1 MNPQLRTLARATFGS
16 FFESE
21 LMASGLPQV
30 RLVIFAAVV
39 LMIPATQ
46 LPMHAW
52 YEYLVASRR
61 SPEMLDI
68 LMWPHKLL
76 FVTFGMV
83 GTAVIALII
92 WDNVF
97 PDRRDV
103 FIIGHLPIPNRTVL
117 GARLLA
123 LTALMG
129 LIALGAA
136 LPSALFYGT
145 VAGGYSRAGIL
156 RTIAAH
162 FIATMGASMFSF
174 LLLLCLQGLLIN
186 IVPGRW
192 LQRAMVVLQ
201 FLFVVASLEALLFMF
216 PVAEALRQAI
226 LPNAAAPSAWMTWLP
241 PAWFLGLYEA
251 LVGTSRPIRHLGLP
265 AVASLACLLPFAF
278 GLYVFTYARLTKRA
292 VEGRDA
298 QRDGFLPHR
307 EPLLSSAAAM
317 LTRSSIGQG
326 VGRFAVMTIVRSRKH
341 RLLLTI
347 FAGVG
352 TTAAAMGVLVP
363 LSRRVNLS
371 TALSLETLLPVGLV
385 LVFSLMV
392 GQRTLFA
399 IPAEP
404 AANWVFKLNAA
415 DDARLYVRG
424 ASAAMMALSVVPV
437 ILMLAPVHVVVLG
450 PLVAVYH
457 SALLFAAGWLLAELV
472 LNNFLRVPFTSAFNA
487 PAARA
492 RWMWPFWLIGFSLFS
507 FTLARVERF
516 LLGRPLRAGLLV
528 ALLGVAAFAV
538 RLWRERG
545 LHTTGRMLRFDD
557 AEDDAPVTLELGG
570 ITPRPVR
577 ADRASGPCDHCVTA
591 PTMVGG
597 NVL

>member
-1 MNPQLRTLARATFGS
+1 
-16 FFESE
+16 
-21 LMASGLPQV
+21 
-30 RLVIFAAVV
+30 
-39 LMIPATQ
+39 
-46 LPMHAW
+46 
-52 YEYLVASRR
+52 
-61 SPEMLDI
+61 MLDI

-103 FIIGHLPIPNRTVL
+103 FIIGHLPIPNRTIL

-145 VAGGYSRAGIL
+145 VAGGYSRTGIL

-186 IVPGRW
+186 FVPARW

-201 FLFVVASLEALLFMF
+201 FLFVVVALEALLFMF
-216 PVAEALRQAI
+216 PVADALRRAFV
-226 LPNAAAPSAWMTWLP
+226 NTGSVSSGWMTWMP

-251 LVGTSRPIRHLGLP
+251 LAGSPRPIRSLGVP
-265 AVASLACLLPFAF
+265 AFASVACLLPLAF
-278 GLYVFTYARLTKRA
+278 GLYVFTYARLTRRA

-298 QRDGFLPHR
+298 QRDGLMAHH
-307 EPLLSSAAAM
+307 EPLLSSAAAA

-363 LSRRVNLS
+363 LSRHANLA

-385 LVFSLMV
+385 LVFSLIV
-392 GQRTLFA
+392 GQRTLYA

-415 DDARLYVRG
+415 DEARLYVRG
-424 ASAAMMALSVVPV
+424 ASAAMMALGVVPV
-437 ILMLAPVHVVVLG
+437 ILMLAPVHLVVLG
-450 PLVAVYH
+450 PLVTVYH
-457 SALLFAAGWLLAELV
+457 SLLLFTAGFLLAELV
-472 LNNFLRVPFTSAFNA
+472 LINFLRVPFTSAFNA
-487 PAARA
+487 PAATA

-507 FTLARVERF
+507 FTLSRLEGF
-516 LLGRPLRAGLLV
+516 LLRSPWRAALLV
-528 ALLGVAAFAV
+528 LVLAVATFAV
-538 RLWRERG
+538 RMWRERG
-545 LHTTGRMLRFDD
+545 LHVNGTTLRFDD
-557 AEDDAPVTLELGG
+557 AEDDAPVTLEIGG
-570 ITPRPVR
+570 IAPLPARPR
-577 ADRASGPCDHCVTA
+577 
-591 PTMVGG
+591 
-597 NVL
+597 

>member
-1 MNPQLRTLARATFGS
+1 MNTQLRTLARATFGS

-21 LMASGLPQV
+21 LLASGLPQV

-39 LMIPATQ
+39 LTIPATQ

-61 SPEMLDI
+61 SPEVLDI

-76 FVTFGMV
+76 FVTFAMV
-83 GTAVIALII
+83 GTAVVALIL

-103 FIIGHLPIPNRTVL
+103 FIIGHLPIRTRTIL
-117 GARLLA
+117 GARLMA

-156 RTIAAH
+156 RTVAAH
-162 FIATMGASMFSF
+162 FIATMSASMFAF
-174 LLLLCLQGLLIN
+174 LLLLCLQGILIN

-192 LQRAMVVLQ
+192 LQRAMVLLQ
-201 FLFVVASLEALLFMF
+201 FVFVVASLEALLFMF
-216 PVAEALRQAI
+216 PVAEALRRAI
-226 LPNAAAPSAWMTWLP
+226 TPDTTANSPWMTWMP
-241 PAWFLGLYEA
+241 PAWFLGLYET
-251 LVGTSRPIRHLGLP
+251 LTGTSRPIRQLAVP
-265 AVASLACLLPFAF
+265 AVVSLAVLFPLAF

-298 QRDGFLPHR
+298 DRAGLMPQR
-307 EPLLSSAAAM
+307 EPFLASAAAM
-317 LTRSSIGQG
+317 LTRSPIGQG
-326 VGRFAVMTIVRSRKH
+326 VARFAVVTSARSRKH

-363 LSRRVNLS
+363 LSRQATLAA
-371 TALSLETLLPVGLV
+371 ALSPQTMLPVGLV
-385 LVFSLMV
+385 LVFFVIV

-399 IPAEP
+399 VPSEP
-404 AANWVFKLNAA
+404 AANWAFKLS
-415 DDARLYVRG
+415 DAEDGRLHLRG
-424 ASAAMMALSVVPV
+424 ATAAMLGVGVMPVV
-437 ILMLAPVHVVVLG
+437 LLLAPLHFLVLG
-450 PLVAVYH
+450 PIQTVYH
-457 SALLFAAGWLLAELV
+457 SLLLFAAGFLLSEIV
-472 LNNFLRVPFTSAFNA
+472 LKNFVRVPFTSAFNA

-492 RWMWPFWLIGFSLFS
+492 RLMWPFWLIGFSLFS
-507 FTLARVERF
+507 FTLANLEGH
-516 LLGRPLRAGLLV
+516 LLGRPLAAVLLV
-528 ALLGVAAFAV
+528 VAIGISGFVV
-538 RLWRERG
+538 RVWRERSWREP
-545 LHTTGRMLRFDD
+545 TRNLRFDD
-557 AEDDAPVTLELGG
+557 GEDDAPVTLELGG
-570 ITPRPVR
+570 I
-577 ADRASGPCDHCVTA
+577 A
-591 PTMVGG
+591 PSPAPPQ
-597 NVL
+597 